1 MSKYKNKKIL
11 ILGLARSG
19 LSVAK
24 LLHQLGAN
32 IIVNDAKPL
41 EENEEAKELIS
52 MGIEVI
58 TGYHPDNL
66 VTSEIDY
73 VVKNPGI
80 PYINPMIQKAE
91 SLNIPVI
98 TEVEV
103 ASDLIN
109 SNIIAVTGTNG
120 KTTTVSLL
128 RNIFTT
134 QRRSGNVFT
143 VGNIGV
149 PVSDIALKAKKDDD
163 VIIELSSFQL
173 IASKD
178 FRPHI
183 AVINN
188 IYSAHLDYHKN
199 REEYVSAKM
208 KITANQ
214 TTDDYLVYYKDQEE
228 LAELVAKE
236 SNATLIPFSMIE
248 TLEVGTY
255 LKDNKV
261 YYNQQFVMN
270 LDKIQINGL
279 HNIQNILSAVS
290 VAKLCDLNNEQIE
303 KSINQFTG
311 VKHRSQVVRR
321 FNQRLFVN
329 DSKATNALATQKA
342 LEGFNQPT
350 VLISGGLDRHES
362 FEELNNYLENVTAVV
377 TFGETN
383 QKLACYFKEQGI
395 NEITVVNTVA
405 ETVPVAYKYSKK
417 DSIILFSPACASWD
431 QYNSFEER
439 GDDYVQSI
447 DHLINELGLKEFD

>member
-1 MSKYKNKKIL
+1 MSKYTNKKIL

-24 LLHQLGAN
+24 LLHRLEAN

-41 EENEEAKELIS
+41 DENEEAKELIS

-66 VTSEIDY
+66 VTTEIDY

-80 PYINPMIQKAE
+80 PYINPIIQQAK

-103 ASDLIN
+103 ASELIN

-128 RNIFTT
+128 RDIFTT
-134 QRRSGNVFT
+134 QRRSGHVYT

-149 PVSDIALKAKKDDD
+149 PVSEIALEAKKDDD
-163 VIIELSSFQL
+163 VIVELSSFQL
-173 IASKD
+173 MASKD

-199 REEYVSAKM
+199 RKEYVSAKM

-214 TTDDYLVYYKDQEE
+214 TIDDYLVYYKDQGE

-236 SNATLIPFSMIE
+236 SNATLVPFSMIE

-255 LKDNKV
+255 LKDNNV

-270 LDKIQINGL
+270 LDNIQINGL
-279 HNIQNILSAVS
+279 HNIQNILAAVS

-303 KSINQFTG
+303 KSINQFSG
-311 VKHRSQVVRR
+311 VEHRSQVVRR

-350 VLISGGLDRHES
+350 VLISGGLDRQES
-362 FEELNNYLENVTAVV
+362 FDGLDNYLKHVTAVV
-377 TFGETN
+377 TFGEAN

-395 NEITVVNTVA
+395 AEITVVNTVA
-405 ETVPVAYKYSKK
+405 ETVPVAYKSSEKG
-417 DSIILFSPACASWD
+417 SIILFSPACASWD
-431 QYNSFEER
+431 QYNNFEER

-447 DHLINELGLKEFD
+447 DYLINELKLKEFD